1 MLRSRVELGSV
12 DQGPGGRG
20 SSLRGPR
27 RRSLAILLA
36 TLSIALS
43 GLFVVGEAPAV
54 DAQEAAGAQITLRIG
69 TVAPDGTPWEKQL
82 RSLRRHLEQA
92 SGGRIR
98 VRAFM
103 GGSLGGEKALV
114 RRVSQGSL
122 ECFAGSTAALGSI
135 VDELNVIE
143 APYLFDDAAA
153 ADRVLDGPALP
164 IVRDVL
170 QAHGFSF
177 GFWAENGFRS
187 WYTRERPIRTPA
199 DLRGLRMR
207 SQEASVHLETYRAFG
222 ASPNPIDVTNVLTS
236 LQTGAVDGFDN
247 TPLFSFATSW
257 YQAAHHL
264 NLSEHSYQPGIV
276 VYSASWLAQQPADI
290 REILTSIPE
299 SIVTE
304 GRQGVRR
311 MDPILIQ
318 NLQRAGIE
326 VHRPSAAERAQFAA
340 IGRPVQDRVAGSSG
354 RRGREL
360 LRALRGR

>member
-1 MLRSRVELGSV
+1 MPRSIRSHEPV
-12 DQGPGGRG
+12 
-20 SSLRGPR
+20 R
-27 RRSLAILLA
+27 RPLL
-36 TLSIALS
+36 IALVLASLFAS
-43 GLFVVGEAPAV
+43 GLFVAGGSLPADAQDAAPA
-54 DAQEAAGAQITLRIG
+54 GQITLRIG
-69 TVAPDGTPWEKQL
+69 TVAPEGTPWEKQL
-82 RSLRRHLEQA
+82 RNLRTHLERA

-164 IVRDVL
+164 LVKQVL
-170 QAHGFSF
+170 SEHGFTF

-207 SQEASVHLETYRAFG
+207 SQEAPVHLETYRAFG
-222 ASPNPIDVTNVLTS
+222 ASPNPIDVTNVLTA

-276 VYSASWLAQQPADI
+276 VYSATWLAQQPADI
-290 REILTSIPE
+290 QEILTSIPA

-318 NLQRAGIE
+318 NLQRTGIE
-326 VHRPSAAERAQFAA
+326 VHRPTPAERAQFVA

-354 RRGREL
+354 RHGREL
-360 LRALRGR
+360 LTALRGR